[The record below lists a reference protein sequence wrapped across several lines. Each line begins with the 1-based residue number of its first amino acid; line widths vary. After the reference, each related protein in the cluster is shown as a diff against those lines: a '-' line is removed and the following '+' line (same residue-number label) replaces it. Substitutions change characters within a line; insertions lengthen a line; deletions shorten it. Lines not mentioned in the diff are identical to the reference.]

1 MFLVDDILLAPAK
14 GVLWVFQEIHDAA
27 QQELAGES
35 EAITAA
41 LSELYMRLE
50 TEQITEAEFDA
61 QEKVLLDRL
70 DRLQAEEKAAAAPEK
85 KPAKPR
91 PKARSDQEKIS
102 PRGKT
107 GRPWS
112 DLTPA
117 GKRRPTKSGDQPTA
131 AGKRVARDVAPE
143 ELGRAG

>member
-1 MFLVDDILLAPAK
+1 MFLIDDILLAPAK

-35 EAITAA
+35 EAITAT

-70 DRLQAEEKAAAAPEK
+70 DRLQVEEKAAAAPEK

-91 PKARSDQEKIS
+91 PKGRSIRRKS
-102 PRGKT
+102 PPGIK
-107 GRPWS
+107 
-112 DLTPA
+112 PA
-117 GKRRPTKSGDQPTA
+117 
-131 AGKRVARDVAPE
+131 VHV
-143 ELGRAG
+143 

>member
-1 MFLVDDILLAPAK
+1 MFLIDDILLAPAK

-35 EAITAA
+35 EAITAS

-50 TEQITEAEFDA
+50 TGQITEAEFDA

-85 KPAKPR
+85 KPAKQR
-91 PKARSDQEKIS
+91 SKAKPARRKS
-102 PRGKT
+102 PPGVK
-107 GRPWS
+107 
-112 DLTPA
+112 PA
-117 GKRRPTKSGDQPTA
+117 A
-131 AGKRVARDVAPE
+131 LV
-143 ELGRAG
+143 

>member
-1 MFLVDDILLAPAK
+1 MFLVDDILLSPVK
-14 GVLWVFQEIHDAA
+14 GVLWVFREIHDAA

-70 DRLQAEEKAAAAPEK
+70 DRLQAEEQAALAPAK

-91 PKARSDQEKIS
+91 PKGKPTRRKS
-102 PRGKT
+102 PPGVK
-107 GRPWS
+107 
-112 DLTPA
+112 PA
-117 GKRRPTKSGDQPTA
+117 A
-131 AGKRVARDVAPE
+131 LV
-143 ELGRAG
+143 